1 MYRILFLIL
10 LFIISIHSQDK
21 ISGYQESDQKLKFTF
36 QPAEF
41 NLARLTD
48 DIKLKKLS
56 YYDESRPGEL
66 SLPSKSLFVAIPPG
80 AEVTVDFRIVEKRT
94 EDFNPSINP
103 EASLT
108 RDTTIQLNFEPE
120 LVLKNGK
127 TEVIEI
133 LGYFEI
139 KGVRVVHLKF
149 NQYDYNFSSAKLDI
163 ISKIEFTLNP
173 NKPVINY
180 NSGIVFSDEAK
191 KMFSGM
197 LVNPDAINKFSSV
210 VAVNDT
216 TGNWID
222 FSAPYVKIGVAKDG
236 IYRVFGSD
244 LQGMGV
250 NLSEIQPTT
259 LQLLKKGLQQDI
271 FVFDGSDS
279 RFDATDYIEFL
290 GERNMGSVD
299 YRTPNAYG
307 VPYNEYYDRFTDTTV
322 YWITWNRSAGKRVT
336 TAPQTLGISA
346 DTLKSYTELIHLEQ
360 DRS

>member
-1 MYRILFLIL
+1 MVCFDFPNYFILYLKFIQKSGPILNLNLPQVSMYRILFLIL

-127 TEVIEI
+127 REVIEI

-180 NSGIVFSDEAK
+180 NSGIVFFGRGK
-191 KMFSGM
+191 K
-197 LVNPDAINKFSSV
+197 N
-210 VAVNDT
+210 
-216 TGNWID
+216 
-222 FSAPYVKIGVAKDG
+222 
-236 IYRVFGSD
+236 VF
-244 LQGMGV
+244 
-250 NLSEIQPTT
+250 
-259 LQLLKKGLQQDI
+259 
-271 FVFDGSDS
+271 
-279 RFDATDYIEFL
+279 
-290 GERNMGSVD
+290 RNV
-299 YRTPNAYG
+299 
-307 VPYNEYYDRFTDTTV
+307 
-322 YWITWNRSAGKRVT
+322 GK
-336 TAPQTLGISA
+336 P
-346 DTLKSYTELIHLEQ
+346 
-360 DRS
+360 